1 MLNKATNLS
10 KHNYLFSSWIKRDTY
25 GQGHNPKDLRYAAK
39 ANIFPDEEFKNNIR
53 ALRKVTKQKFIGALT
68 RFHCHCVEGNPI
80 KLRRAKSYKLENDT
94 NKNTNQER
102 IEECHQSNAHH

>member
-10 KHNYLFSSWIKRDTY
+10 KHIYLLPGSCETHMDKGTY
-25 GQGHNPKDLRYAAK
+25 PKDLCYAAK

-68 RFHCHCVEGNPI
+68 RFHCHCVERNPI